1 MFSSNM
7 IFVTADEA
15 RNYYVPPNTKM
26 LLMDKE
32 KPQFYVK
39 SSDGQLDTYT
49 FAKVEPTPPVTK
61 QDLDAFKQEI
71 LSLLNPNKEV
81 PNNDANTQSTVEW

>member
-1 MFSSNM
+1 
-7 IFVTADEA
+7 
-15 RNYYVPPNTKM
+15 
-26 LLMDKE
+26 MDKE

-71 LSLLNPNKEV
+71 LSLLSTNNNAKEV
-81 PNNDANTQSTVEW
+81 PHDDTNTQSTVEW